1 MEAKLI
7 NIIPEGVEEV
17 FHLSQDDNGRVIR
30 CNLTETLAG
39 TEALALRYVKAN
51 GDVDAIAVTN
61 NGGTYVD
68 VSIPSAVTNIAGL
81 VYCKL
86 RINGIGAKAFFINV
100 ERKP

>member
-7 NIIPEGVEEV
+7 NIVPEGVEEV

-30 CNLTETLAG
+30 CKLTEPLTGA
-39 TEALALRYVKAN
+39 EALTLRYLKAN
-51 GDVDAIAVTN
+51 GDFGAIAATN

-68 VSIPSAVTNIAGL
+68 ISIPSAITGVPGL

-86 RINGIGAKAFFINV
+86 RINGIGAKAFFINI

>member
-7 NIIPEGVEEV
+7 NVVPEGAEEV
-17 FHLSQDDNGRVIR
+17 FHLSQDDNGRTIR
-30 CNLTETLAG
+30 LNLTETLTG
-39 TEALALRYVKAN
+39 SEALTLRYLKAN
-51 GDVDAIAVTN
+51 GDFDAIAVTN

-68 VSIPSAVTNIAGL
+68 ISIPSAVTSIPGFT
-81 VYCKL
+81 YCKL

>member
-7 NIIPEGVEEV
+7 NIVPEGVEEV
-17 FHLSQDDNGRVIR
+17 FHLSQNDNGRGIR
-30 CNLTETLAG
+30 CNLTETLTGA
-39 TEALALRYVKAN
+39 EALALRYLKAN
-51 GDVDAIAVTN
+51 GEFNAIPVTN

-68 VSIPSAVTNIAGL
+68 ISIPSAVTDKPGL

-86 RINGIGAKAFFINV
+86 HINGIGAKAFFINV